1 MFLMLEGNCIDR
13 PETLAEIHE
22 QNVLQVFKT
31 AQKILEKNNKP
42 RFSSGYVNNTV
53 ADIRLFVMALCWSV
67 FRNSSPDNNKPVE
80 AYIETGDINQ
90 IALYSAQLFSECCKI
105 AELDYLIVETGNNV
119 LLGVWLQDCKT
130 DSKIMPVSEIVEAI
144 TGGLILM
151 FDSGYVTNNEASA
164 VRAAA
169 DSAKEIL
176 TSAEYI
182 RFLSGS
188 GVRDTK
194 ELLLPT
200 ENPSCKPLP
209 TTPTA
214 APENSVEVAKQAN
227 WFQKLRRALADDNE
241 LDSETLRFISM
252 ICLLTAGGMSF
263 LGYTSSTVLGQFI
276 TLIKHHS
283 TVYSFNPGLISTLIA
298 IALVCPLY
306 FRGILHW
313 NKSKYSIISMV
324 LIILVFSSF
333 IEIATGGSSSPL
345 STGLIGSAVVLSWA
359 GIRSIAG
366 IGWLLVF
373 ASAIINLIVAN
384 VAMEGWGFV
393 YIAAGFTGLVLHSGL
408 NPGEFMQVMRQE
420 YGPTTSRMSTQL
432 KSDIKQVS

>member
-1 MFLMLEGNCIDR
+1 MLEGNCIDR
-13 PETLAEIHE
+13 PEPLAEIHE
-22 QNVLQVFKT
+22 QNVLHVFEI
-31 AQKILEKNNKP
+31 AQKVLEKNKKN
-42 RFSSGYVNNTV
+42 RFSSGYANNTV
-53 ADIRLFVMALCWSV
+53 ADIRLFATALCWSV
-67 FRNSSPDNNKPVE
+67 FRNSSSDKNKP
-80 AYIETGDINQ
+80 ADTYIETDDIDQ
-90 IALYSAQLFSECCKI
+90 MASYSAQIFSDCCKM
-105 AELDYLIVETGNNV
+105 AELDYLIVEAGNNV
-119 LLGVWLQDCKT
+119 IFGVWLQDYKT
-130 DSKIMPVSEIVEAI
+130 DIKTMPVSEIVEAI

-151 FDSGYVTNNEASA
+151 FDSRYVTKNEASA
-164 VRAAA
+164 VRVAA

-176 TSAEYI
+176 TSAECI
-182 RFLSGS
+182 RFLGGP

-200 ENPSCKPLP
+200 EDTSCKPLP
-209 TTPTA
+209 TTPIA
-214 APENSVEVAKQAN
+214 APENSAEVVKQEN

-241 LDSETLRFISM
+241 IDSETLRFISM
-252 ICLLTAGGMSF
+252 ICLSTAGGMSF
-263 LGYTSSTVLGQFI
+263 LGYTSSTVSGQFI
-276 TLIKHHS
+276 TLLKHHS

-298 IALVCPLY
+298 ITLICPLY

-313 NKSKYSIISMV
+313 NKSKYSIISMI
-324 LIILVFSSF
+324 LIVLVFSSF

-366 IGWLLVF
+366 IGWLLVL

-408 NPGEFMQVMRQE
+408 NPGEFMHVMRQE
-420 YGPTTSRMSTQL
+420 YGPATSRMSAQL
-432 KSDIKQVS
+432 KSHIEQIS